1 MLSLVLLV
9 LAVSHADKVL
19 DALKVPTSNWAS
31 VYSSDNTDYR
41 EPVSEASAYPIAE
54 SASRSDWFESY
65 PYQKFE
71 EKTARMADPGILET
85 VGDTIEETVGSV
97 RNGVSGFGGG
107 IVNGALRLVGAE
119 TLREKQEKA
128 RRGFHVRGPNYQP
141 GGQPLNRDTTDI
153 PGDGNTVRPQVV
165 GGGDDKP
172 ALEKLRLGIRSYL
185 DPLVD
190 PVVDPIKNLLKSDTK
205 IETQHDRR
213 AQQVFPNPISGLK
226 DFGKH
231 VAGGFSKLTGIS
243 ASSKVSNMLFPWLS
257 EDGLEPTGQVG
268 ILPPVHNTQAR
279 QIHHDILSEESVDH
293 AHYAQETDL
302 PLLPPVFIFPPAP
315 AAVPAPQQFAQDSN
329 IVAHRV
335 PAPVPALHPGGD
347 EPGQT
352 ATHVL
357 HNIQPDSFHA
367 SRPDNYRQKIKP
379 PPYPKKVIYPPLYP
393 KLKVRPP
400 PYHPNE
406 ILDTPYPYQ
415 IMITPILEEHIRS
428 KKETPADALEKL
440 RLGIRSYLDPLV
452 DPIVEPILGLDQ
464 LVSGSSRS
472 LTKNLP
478 KISEPTSQA
487 AYPLPFQTQDVIY
500 YLPSPDLSSGREHPP
515 LPASNIAEP
524 EQTILL
530 PDNYFEEEIVEIV
543 EDVQPKYKRK
553 VSNIFIE
560 NTDSSDEEF
569 AEVTPDDDHADI
581 TLAGTNI
588 EIDLRSGDIKGGAEP
603 TETEDGDINNQK
615 PFKKVR
621 KQKLSTTLNMEP
633 EDTIVFDIS
642 QEWDDILKEGV
653 DDVSNALDTEVDEAE
668 SEEMQEESPE
678 EE

>member
-1 MLSLVLLV
+1 M
-9 LAVSHADKVL
+9 
-19 DALKVPTSNWAS
+19 
-31 VYSSDNTDYR
+31 
-41 EPVSEASAYPIAE
+41 
-54 SASRSDWFESY
+54 
-65 PYQKFE
+65 
-71 EKTARMADPGILET
+71 
-85 VGDTIEETVGSV
+85 
-97 RNGVSGFGGG
+97 
-107 IVNGALRLVGAE
+107 
-119 TLREKQEKA
+119 
-128 RRGFHVRGPNYQP
+128 
-141 GGQPLNRDTTDI
+141 
-153 PGDGNTVRPQVV
+153 
-165 GGGDDKP
+165 
-172 ALEKLRLGIRSYL
+172 
-185 DPLVD
+185 
-190 PVVDPIKNLLKSDTK
+190 VDPIKNLLKSDTK
-205 IETQHDRR
+205 LETQHVSRNVTNAANNFFTNHFLHYQDRR
-213 AQQVFPNPISGLK
+213 AQQVFPNPITGLK

-243 ASSKVSNMLFPWLS
+243 ASSKVSNMLFPWLT
-257 EDGLEPTGQVG
+257 EDSLEPTGQVG

-279 QIHHDILSEESVDH
+279 QINHDILSAESVDH
-293 AHYAQETDL
+293 AHYAQDTDL

-315 AAVPAPQQFAQDSN
+315 SSNPAPQQFAQDSN
-329 IVAHRV
+329 LVVRRV
-335 PAPVPALHPGGD
+335 PAPVPAPVPASHQPGD
-347 EPGQT
+347 EPGQP

-357 HNIQPDSFHA
+357 YNLEQDTFLA
-367 SRPDNYRQKIKP
+367 SRPDNYRHKIKP

-406 ILDTPYPYQ
+406 IPDTPYPYQ

-487 AYPLPFQTQDVIY
+487 AYPLPFETQDVIY
-500 YLPSPDLSSGREHPP
+500 YLPSPDLSSGREYPP
-515 LPASNIAEP
+515 LPASIIEET

-530 PDNYFEEEIVEIV
+530 PDNYFEEEIVEDI
-543 EDVQPKYKRK
+543 QPKYKRK

-560 NTDSSDEEF
+560 STDSSEKEF
-569 AEVTPDDDHADI
+569 TEVTPDDDHADI

-588 EIDLRSGDIKGGAEP
+588 EIDLRTGDVEGGAEP
-603 TETEDGDINNQK
+603 EPNEKEDTETNNSK
-615 PFKKVR
+615 PFKKIR
-621 KQKLSTTLNMEP
+621 KQKPSTTINIEP

-653 DDVSNALDTEVDEAE
+653 DDISNALETEVDEAE
-668 SEEMQEESPE
+668 SEEMQVCNKVFLNLSVTSNLFITD
-678 EE
+678 